1 MCLMIDRKSVKNR
14 HGHLAACWS
23 IINFSRNSTM
33 LILFISQIV
42 CNIFN
47 QIDLAPKFHTKNY
60 ASYLVVE
67 EIFSPP
73 LIRGRNVYK

>member
-1 MCLMIDRKSVKNR
+1 
-14 HGHLAACWS
+14 
-23 IINFSRNSTM
+23 M

-47 QIDLAPKFHTKNY
+47 QIDSAPKFHTKNY